1 MKENISCCGMDC
13 SCCDLLGNMCAGCN
27 NSFGKVFHAPKGQ
40 ECPIY
45 HCSRIKNEFKSC
57 GECEKLPC
65 DIILKTR
72 DPNLT
77 EEEFLKTV
85 EDRVNRLKDKTEDF

>member
-1 MKENISCCGMDC
+1 MEEDISCCGLDC
-13 SCCDLLGNMCAGCN
+13 SRCDLFGSVCFGCN
-27 NSFGKVFHAPKGQ
+27 KSCGKVFHAPKGG

-45 HCSRIKNEFKSC
+45 YCSRIKNRFKSC

-65 DIILKTR
+65 DIILETR
-72 DPNLT
+72 DPSLT

-85 EDRVNRLKDKTEDF
+85 EDRVSKLKEKIKND